1 MDQKVKRGANIIN
14 AIQNLKMAQ
23 EQFDDFCRQYPNSQG
38 SRLFGS
44 YSKKISWIF
53 SDIVTHPFL
62 TDEVRNGIKH
72 EIESDVFAVPA
83 IIEMVALLSPEQRDL
98 IESTLEAMLSGQEV
112 KIVDIN
118 DETHDS
124 SN

>member
-1 MDQKVKRGANIIN
+1 MEQEIKKGANVIN
-14 AIQNLKMAQ
+14 AVQNLKMAQ

-53 SDIVTHPFL
+53 SDIITHPFL
-62 TDEVRNGIKH
+62 NNEIRDGIKK
-72 EIESDVFAVPA
+72 EIQSDVFAVPA
-83 IIEMVALLSPEQRDL
+83 IIEMVALLTPEQRDL
-98 IESTLEAMLSGQEV
+98 IESTLEAMLAGEVV

-118 DETHDS
+118 DID
-124 SN
+124 NGG